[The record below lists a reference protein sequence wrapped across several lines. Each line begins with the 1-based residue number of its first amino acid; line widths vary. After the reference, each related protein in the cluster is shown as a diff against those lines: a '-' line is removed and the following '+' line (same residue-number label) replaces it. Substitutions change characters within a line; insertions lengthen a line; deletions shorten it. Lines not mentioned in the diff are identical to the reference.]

1 MLTRDEILGEILQR
15 EGWPAVTDRAADR
28 GGLTKGGVT
37 LTNLNRWR
45 HAHGHGPLTREQ
57 LPSLT
62 EAEARRFLAEEF
74 FRPLEFVAVD
84 SERLFVFLADWAVM
98 SGPDN
103 PIKALQR
110 TLQVHGKYLGAIDG
124 VAGPK
129 TLIAWAQYATK
140 PAHVTSM
147 MAELVARRVLAH
159 LDTTLD
165 AKARA
170 FMASEPTTQLHNLRG
185 WVRRA
190 LSFLGG
196 GDS

>member
-98 SGPDN
+98 SGPDD

-110 TLQVHGKYLGAIDG
+110 TLETHGKYLGVIDG
-124 VAGPK
+124 VAGPQTRAAWGQYLAWSK
-129 TLIAWAQYATK
+129 PEALIG
-140 PAHVTSM
+140 
-147 MAELVARRVLAH
+147 ELTRRRVLAH
-159 LDTTLD
+159 VDTALD